1 MVKVNW
7 KGFFPALTTKFT
19 AADEIDWDAME
30 RHLEFQLE
38 AGVHGL
44 VIRGALGENST
55 LGKSEKLDTGKFF
68 ANAERRGLPLLHL
81 DSGPEIC

>member
-1 MVKVNW
+1 MVKVNC
-7 KGFFPALTTKFT
+7 KCVFPALTTKFT

-44 VIRGALGENST
+44 VILGSLGENST
-55 LGKSEKLDTGKFF
+55 LGKSEKLDTVKFF

-81 DSGPEIC
+81 DTGPEI

>member
-7 KGFFPALTTKFT
+7 KGVFPALTTKFT

-44 VIRGALGENST
+44 VIL
-55 LGKSEKLDTGKFF
+55 
-68 ANAERRGLPLLHL
+68 
-81 DSGPEIC
+81 